1 MTNISYNYICGLVQ
15 GTGSFT
21 FTTSSKLGS
30 LKPRR
35 IPAFQLRMQASNEQL
50 LKAIR
55 EKLKLKNKIYVYH
68 YLGKDRAKRKP
79 IALLI
84 VREIGALKNII
95 IPLFY
100 GRLVGDKG
108 EQFKE
113 WLERMDAD
121 PLVPKSYK
129 ILYRLHRS
137 GFYRRASKFK
147 D

>member
-1 MTNISYNYICGLVQ
+1 M
-15 GTGSFT
+15 
-21 FTTSSKLGS
+21 
-30 LKPRR
+30 
-35 IPAFQLRMQASNEQL
+35 PASDEQL
-50 LKAIR
+50 LKAIKD
-55 EKLKLKNKIYVYH
+55 KLKLKNKIYVYH
-68 YLGKDRAKRKP
+68 YPGKDKANRKP

-100 GRLVGDKG
+100 GRLVGNRA

-121 PLVPKSYK
+121 PSVPKSYK
-129 ILYRLHRS
+129 ILYRLHRG
-137 GFYRRASKFK
+137 GFYGGTSKFK